1 MREIELMMSG
11 HLYYADDKEINEKYK
26 QAKQLIRMINKTTEK
41 QWDYRVELL
50 KKLFNKTGETL
61 WIETPFQCDFGFNI
75 TLGDHFYANYDCII
89 IDACEVII
97 GNNVLLGPRVCIYT
111 AGHPID
117 PDIRN
122 LRLEY
127 GKKVIIGND
136 VWIGGNT
143 IITPGVE
150 IGNNVVIGAGSVV
163 TKNIPSNVVA
173 VGNPCR
179 VIRSITPED
188 KEYWQEHLYT
198 RIRAKELN
206 CELITI

>member
-1 MREIELMMSG
+1 LRQERT
-11 HLYYADDKEINEKYK
+11 HL
-26 QAKQLIRMINKTTEK
+26 L
-41 QWDYRVELL
+41 
-50 KKLFNKTGETL
+50 
-61 WIETPFQCDFGFNI
+61 
-75 TLGDHFYANYDCII
+75 
-89 IDACEVII
+89 